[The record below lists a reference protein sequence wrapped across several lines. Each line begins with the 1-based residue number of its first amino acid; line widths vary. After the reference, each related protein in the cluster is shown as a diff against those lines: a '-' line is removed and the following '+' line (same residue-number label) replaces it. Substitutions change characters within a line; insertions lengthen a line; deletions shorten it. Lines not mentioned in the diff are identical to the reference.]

1 MLKRIKI
8 EMSWVEYINERHGKD
23 VNISENEEKKAIPE
37 IEEKAMEESFF
48 INRMFFSILRMSE
61 SVSIQAHANNILQM
75 LNWGADFSN
84 IALQFSKSPD
94 AKSGGALDLVFDGQL
109 SDAEMIALK
118 EMSVGSYKIVKNKRG
133 YAILFLQDKK
143 NSEPRTY
150 SNLKFRQVFYPFDG
164 RPIKKGMRHLS
175 DYISGMKKSWRNC
188 QEFIQK
194 ACESGIIDASVE
206 ASGTLENMIPVY

>member
-75 LNWGADFSN
+75 LNSGVDFSN
-84 IALQFSKSPD
+84 IALQFSKSSD
-94 AKSGGALDLVFDGQL
+94 AKKGGTLDLVFDGQL
-109 SDAEMIALK
+109 SDSEMKALK
-118 EMSVGSYKIVKNKRG
+118 EMSVGLYKIVKNKRG

-143 NSEPRTY
+143 NSGPRTY
-150 SNLKFRQVFYPFDG
+150 RNLKFR
-164 RPIKKGMRHLS
+164 
-175 DYISGMKKSWRNC
+175 
-188 QEFIQK
+188 
-194 ACESGIIDASVE
+194 
-206 ASGTLENMIPVY
+206 

>member
-1 MLKRIKI
+1 MRI
-8 EMSWVEYINERHGKD
+8 
-23 VNISENEEKKAIPE
+23 
-37 IEEKAMEESFF
+37 
-48 INRMFFSILRMSE
+48 
-61 SVSIQAHANNILQM
+61 
-75 LNWGADFSN
+75 SN
-84 IALQFSKSPD
+84 LFLIDPD
-94 AKSGGALDLVFDGQL
+94 AKNGGALDLVFDGQL

-143 NSEPRTY
+143 NSEHRTY

-164 RPIKKGMRHLS
+164 CPIKKGMRHLS

-206 ASGTLENMIPVY
+206 ASGTLENMILVY